1 MPSFHPG
8 LSETEPAL
16 SADALSG
23 RSAFFLALASISWP
37 RMDFSRRSTTRLK
50 CDDPLCQLVDGER
63 GGDVLMPHVSSL
75 LSCCRSLPHRVTN
88 TPTLDET
95 CEFVHV
101 PCPFGSR
108 LVTKMGERNNCRQ

>member
-23 RSAFFLALASISWP
+23 RSAFFLPLASISWP

-63 GGDVLMPHVSSL
+63 GGVDA
-75 LSCCRSLPHRVTN
+75 
-88 TPTLDET
+88 
-95 CEFVHV
+95 
-101 PCPFGSR
+101 SR
-108 LVTKMGERNNCRQ
+108 IIPAFFLQITSISGN